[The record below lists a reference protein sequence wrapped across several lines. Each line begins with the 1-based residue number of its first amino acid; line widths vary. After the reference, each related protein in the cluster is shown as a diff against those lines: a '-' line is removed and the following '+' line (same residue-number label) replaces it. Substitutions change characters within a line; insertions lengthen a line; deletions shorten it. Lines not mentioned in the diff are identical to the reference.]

1 MRRFRHPV
9 NRKMVEEAPLGA
21 RAAEVVSRFI
31 GSWKF
36 VMLQTVLVSTWILIN
51 IGFITGIVPFDPY
64 PFILL
69 NLAFSTQAAYA
80 APLILIASNRTA
92 ERDRLTLEH
101 MAEDEAADTGH
112 LRELRRRNEEILE
125 RLERMES
132 LLHSTASMQAP
143 DPAERPPVNQAPL
156 TSP

>member
-9 NRKMVEEAPLGA
+9 NRKMVEEASRGE
-21 RAAEVVSRFI
+21 RAAEVVSHFI

-36 VMLQTVLVSTWILIN
+36 VMLQTVLVSFWILIN

-101 MAEDEAADTGH
+101 VAEDEAADTEH
-112 LRELRRRNEEILE
+112 LRELRRRNDEVIERLE
-125 RLERMES
+125 RLES
-132 LLHSTASMQAP
+132 LLRSTASVTAP
-143 DPAERPPVNQAPL
+143 DPAESSPVNQAPL

>member
-9 NRKMVEEAPLGA
+9 NRKMVEEASLGE
-21 RAAEVVSRFI
+21 RAAEVVSHFI

-36 VMLQTVLVSTWILIN
+36 VMLQTVLVSFWILIN

-101 MAEDEAADTGH
+101 VAEDEAADTEH
-112 LRELRRRNEEILE
+112 LRELRRRNDEVIERLE
-125 RLERMES
+125 RLES
-132 LLHSTASMQAP
+132 LLRSTASVTAP
-143 DPAERPPVNQAPL
+143 DPAESSPVNQAPL

>member
-9 NRKMVEEAPLGA
+9 NRKMVEEASLGE
-21 RAAEVVSRFI
+21 RAAEVVSHFI

-36 VMLQTVLVSTWILIN
+36 VMLQTVLVSFWILIN

-101 MAEDEAADTGH
+101 VAEDEAADTDH
-112 LRELRRRNEEILE
+112 LRELRRRNDEVIERLE
-125 RLERMES
+125 RLES
-132 LLHSTASMQAP
+132 LLRSTPSMTAP
-143 DPAERPPVNQAPL
+143 DPAESSSVNHAPL

>member
-36 VMLQTVLVSTWILIN
+36 VMLQTVLVSVWVLIN

-132 LLHSTASMQAP
+132 LLHSTASMTAP
-143 DPAERPPVNQAPL
+143 DPAESSSVNQAPL

>member
-1 MRRFRHPV
+1 
-9 NRKMVEEAPLGA
+9 
-21 RAAEVVSRFI
+21 
-31 GSWKF
+31 
-36 VMLQTVLVSTWILIN
+36 
-51 IGFITGIVPFDPY
+51 VPFDPY

-101 MAEDEAADTGH
+101 VAEDEAADTDH
-112 LRELRRRNEEILE
+112 LRELRRRNDEVIERLE
-125 RLERMES
+125 RLES
-132 LLHSTASMQAP
+132 LLRSTASMTAP
-143 DPAERPPVNQAPL
+143 DPAESSSVNQAPL

>member
-21 RAAEVVSRFI
+21 RAAEAASRVI

-36 VMLQTVLVSTWILIN
+36 VMFQTVLVSIWILIN

-80 APLILIASNRTA
+80 APLILIATNRA
-92 ERDRLTLEH
+92 ADRDRLVLEH
-101 MAEDEAADTGH
+101 VAEDEAVDTEH
-112 LRELRRRNEEILE
+112 LRELRLSSEEVIE

-132 LLHSTASMQAP
+132 LVRLLIAPPSGSQDAPKASTT
-143 DPAERPPVNQAPL
+143 AEA
-156 TSP
+156 

>member
-21 RAAEVVSRFI
+21 RAAEVVSHFI

-36 VMLQTVLVSTWILIN
+36 VMLQTVLVSIWILIN

-101 MAEDEAADTGH
+101 MAEDEAADTEH
-112 LRELRRRNEEILE
+112 LRELRRRNEEVIE

-132 LLHSTASMQAP
+132 LLRSTVSMEAR
-143 DPAERPPVNQAPL
+143 DAAECPPVSQTPL
-156 TSP
+156 TSQ